1 MCSFL
6 LALFTLQ
13 GWLGAQTYSILV
25 IHSRLL
31 IQDPPTGFLEC
42 DVSVHDNNYLL
53 SRHSNPI
60 DMITFL

>member
-13 GWLGAQTYSILV
+13 GRLVAQTYSILL

-42 DVSVHDNNYLL
+42 DLSVHDNNYL
-53 SRHSNPI
+53 SR
-60 DMITFL
+60 